1 MKKNDGIVSMEACIV
16 LPIFFFLMLFLYGFI
31 LMFWVQ
37 NEMTH
42 ALIQATEKLAVE
54 PYFHD
59 CVQNSDN
66 ANSAIWLLLEES
78 AYGVFGA
85 TYKGSDYHNAYGVGG
100 WYEGEFMED
109 YLGDVIGNYVAE
121 YLDTAHW
128 EYEVVDSIDEFNVS
142 NIYYD
147 VDVEDLD
154 GNGIDDKLTITMHY
168 TYEFLFDFQGTVKKD
183 VAISSSVK
191 LLRAE

>member
-1 MKKNDGIVSMEACIV
+1 MKKNDGIISMEACIV

-54 PYFHD
+54 PYHLD
-59 CVQNSDN
+59 SVW
-66 ANSAIWLLLEES
+66 NSAYAGDEMWMTLEEDTFS
-78 AYGVFGA
+78 VFNKAYQA
-85 TYKGSDYHNAYGVGG
+85 PSIHNAYGLGNWVEGAVMEELLESQIEYYVGEYFETAS
-100 WYEGEFMED
+100 WNYEA
-109 YLGDVIGNYVAE
+109 VKAAE
-121 YLDTAHW
+121 
-128 EYEVVDSIDEFNVS
+128 EFNVT

-147 VDVEDLD
+147 VALEDLD
-154 GNGIDDKLTITMHY
+154 GNGRADKVIITMHY
-168 TYEFLFDFQGTVKKD
+168 TYEFLFDFQGTVKKN
-183 VAISSSVK
+183 VAIHASAR